1 MENTLDHAWSSSR
14 LLVSPG
20 AALRA
25 CLILVVAL
33 TAWACAGSPAADDS
47 LQRVKEAGV
56 LRWGADVQGGAPYI
70 YEDPDHPEK
79 LRGFEVDL
87 AEALAAEL
95 GVKAEFVQNDWS
107 ALVPSLERGTFD
119 IAMNGLEVTPARTGV
134 VLFTRPYYVFASRL
148 MARRDDPSVVA
159 DLDSLKG
166 KRVGTLTNSYT
177 ADQLLA
183 KGIEPVYYEGT
194 DEPYQD
200 LVAGR
205 IDAVFHDDIIAG
217 IYGEPRP
224 QLRVVGDF
232 ADGFYSIATPKTD
245 QTLRDAVD
253 AALEKIIQSGKLE
266 EILKKENI
274 WNDRQL
280 GLVAWSEGD
289 QRRLLGEAV
298 VSKLRWSHM
307 VAFVQAAGVTLV
319 LSILAMAIA
328 IPLGLGLA
336 VCRLYGNVVVSR
348 IAEAYVELYRGT
360 PALLQLYV
368 LYYGLADVIKLDAF
382 TAAIIG
388 LGMNY
393 AAYEAE
399 VYRAGIQAVPRGQM
413 EAALSLGMPTSLAL
427 RRVVLPQGFRLAL
440 PSVTNDFIA
449 LLKDSSLVSVITVV
463 ELTKRMTITAVDVR
477 SWAIPG
483 LMCALLYFIM
493 SYPLSLFARRLEA
506 RLARS

>member
-47 LQRVKEAGV
+47 LKRVKEAGV

-70 YEDPDHPEK
+70 YEDPDHPDK

-107 ALVPSLERGTFD
+107 ALIPSLERGTFD
-119 IAMNGLEVTPARTGV
+119 IAMNGVEVTPARVGR
-134 VLFTRPYYVFASRL
+134 VLFTRPYYVFASRM
-148 MARRDDPSVVA
+148 MARRDDESIVG
-159 DLDSLKG
+159 DLDKLKG
-166 KRVGTLTNSYT
+166 KRIGTLTNSYT

-253 AALEKIIQSGKLE
+253 ARWLRRHALLLVLELERRGTEVEHVDDAGVADGAADPRLVEEALEGDGVVGDLREHDLDGHVAI
-266 EILKKENI
+266 
-274 WNDRQL
+274 D
-280 GLVAWSEGD
+280 GL
-289 QRRLLGEAV
+289 
-298 VSKLRWSHM
+298 
-307 VAFVQAAGVTLV
+307 
-319 LSILAMAIA
+319 
-328 IPLGLGLA
+328 
-336 VCRLYGNVVVSR
+336 
-348 IAEAYVELYRGT
+348 
-360 PALLQLYV
+360 
-368 LYYGLADVIKLDAF
+368 
-382 TAAIIG
+382 
-388 LGMNY
+388 
-393 AAYEAE
+393 
-399 VYRAGIQAVPRGQM
+399 VPRGPDGAHPTAAE
-413 EAALSLGMPTSLAL
+413 EAEEPVTAGEDLTGGEHESRAFIGPRNAFAVKAG
-427 RRVVLPQGFRLAL
+427 RKRERLDVTRAERDRPRGGRDRCP
-440 PSVTNDFIA
+440 PS
-449 LLKDSSLVSVITVV
+449 
-463 ELTKRMTITAVDVR
+463 
-477 SWAIPG
+477 
-483 LMCALLYFIM
+483 
-493 SYPLSLFARRLEA
+493 
-506 RLARS
+506 